1 MGRPHEE
8 AGSSERFRG
17 TLQVPQMIKRYGLQ
31 AALGVNNVGN
41 AFTPHGG
48 CDPLSVASLGVG
60 IYQAGTKTDAETLL
74 VRLGRGHDTQHDT
87 DTMYHSNAYLL
98 EPGLL
103 LDLVRRQT

>member
-1 MGRPHEE
+1 
-8 AGSSERFRG
+8 
-17 TLQVPQMIKRYGLQ
+17 MIKRYGLQ
-31 AALGVNNVGN
+31 ATLAVNNVGN
-41 AFTPHGG
+41 AFTLHGS

-60 IYQAGTKTDAETLL
+60 IYQARTKTDAETLL
-74 VRLGRGHDTQHDT
+74 VRFGRGEHTYIQHDT